1 MDHHRG
7 REPVT
12 RFVFNPGFEV
22 GFARSVEMREKVLR
36 PAAKRIA
43 EMVEQTAPRQAQL
56 PEGRRKHYVEAVDYD
71 AGLDEQGQ
79 PVGRVNAFHFT
90 SLWIE
95 FGSINNP
102 PYAPL
107 RRALDG
113 MRGRAL

>member
-1 MDHHRG
+1 MASVRLQLK
-7 REPVT
+7 
-12 RFVFNPGFEV
+12 PGFE
-22 GFARSVEMREKVLR
+22 AEMLRSAEMRDALR
-36 PAAKRIA
+36 TAARNIA
-43 EMVEQTAPRQAQL
+43 GEVRQIAPRQAQL
-56 PEGRRKHYVEAVDYD
+56 PPGRRRHYVDGIGADVTFD
-71 AGLDEQGQ
+71 GRGR
-79 PVGRVNAFHFT
+79 PIGRVNAFHFT